1 MAGTFIIPPGGT
13 SANTITP
20 NLAPV
25 LDNEL
30 FTPPVSPNENDSYIV
45 AKTSPATGDW
55 VGREDDI
62 ATWDGAAWV
71 FYTPIS
77 GDITTILTGTNAG
90 KIIEFDGSDWVID
103 TTPSVDSTPLYLLG
117 TEIDAGAN
125 KVSDTWREGG
135 LVLGSDVSLLGN
147 KFRVVGS
154 SRLDN
159 MTSRNGFCSTNVT
172 SRTNKWYL
180 PFSYKFLSASASA
193 DTFTI
198 FMTENGDSNVSG
210 HQVVLNVSIRKVSG
224 VISVNVFID
233 QKSKDYAKFVDNFDV
248 LYNAT
253 ADTLSFYYRPTKDTS
268 NTAFTLLSVRGA
280 NISDRF
286 VWNNQYLNAT
296 DLTGQT
302 SDTLTKNIIQSTYVA
317 DMSGVYTQ
325 QLTNLAL
332 LNLGTAMATL
342 TLGLDTNGRVVP
354 QKDYSYSIA
363 FVGAEEECPE
373 LIAKNN
379 TITAVTLSSQ
389 IASYELSVNG
399 GSFAVPSL
407 PLSLTA
413 GNELVWKIVY
423 ESGEDKGNINITAN
437 I

>member
-20 NLAPV
+20 NLLPV

-30 FTPPVSPNENDSYIV
+30 FTPPVSPNDGDSYIV

-55 VGREDDI
+55 LGREDDI

-77 GDITTILTGTNAG
+77 GDITTILTGANAG
-90 KIIEFDGSDWVID
+90 KIIEFDGADWVID
-103 TTPSVDSTPLYLLG
+103 PTPSVDSTPLYLLG

-135 LVLGSDVSLLGN
+135 VVLGSDVGLLGN

-154 SRLDN
+154 TRLDN

-198 FMTENGDSNVSG
+198 FMTENGAPDASG
-210 HQVVLNVSIRKVSG
+210 HQVALNVSIRKVGG

-286 VWNNQYLNAT
+286 VWNNQYLNAI
-296 DLTGQT
+296 DLTGEI
-302 SDTLTKNIIQSTYVA
+302 SDTLTKNIIQSTYVV
-317 DMSGVYTQ
+317 DISGVFRHE
-325 QLTNLAL
+325 L
-332 LNLGTAMATL
+332 LGTLDVNGKLLVQTVDTGSTATEVMVHNTSTKEVESIPSFEARL
-342 TLGLDTNGRVVP
+342 TDGTA
-354 QKDYSYSIA
+354 IA
-363 FVGAEEECPE
+363 
-373 LIAKNN
+373 LHNN
-379 TITAVTLSSQ
+379 TANWDINGIYTGTAITNTVAGQYHRNNEYFFHAYDDNDWTR
-389 IASYELSVNG
+389 
-399 GSFAVPSL
+399 L
-407 PLSLTA
+407 PRA
-413 GNELVWKIVY
+413 
-423 ESGEDKGNINITAN
+423 
-437 I
+437 